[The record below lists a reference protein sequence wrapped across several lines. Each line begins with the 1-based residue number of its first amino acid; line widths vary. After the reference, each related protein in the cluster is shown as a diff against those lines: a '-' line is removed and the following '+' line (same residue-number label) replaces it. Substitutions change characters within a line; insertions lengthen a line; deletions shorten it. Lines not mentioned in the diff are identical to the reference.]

1 MRYFLPHPLRV
12 GNNAFSCAF
21 LFSESQ
27 RFVAFAFFYSCGMRG
42 DAVGVSRRVLYRYVF
57 PVKLPVRPCKV
68 KVSK

>member
-1 MRYFLPHPLRV
+1 MRYFLPYPLQV
-12 GNNAFSCAF
+12 GNNAFPCAF

-42 DAVGVSRRVLYRYVF
+42 DAVSVSRRALCRYVF